1 MKNYIRTRV
10 AARFSLAILI
20 VLSTLLAACG
30 DNTATT
36 AATTTAAGAATTT
49 AGGAATTTTA
59 ASGATTTAG
68 AATTVAGTTTA
79 AAPAPT
85 ITPIPAVPQPAGSTK
100 IVFWYG
106 LTGSLGNVVQQ
117 TVNRYNQSQTKYYI
131 DAVQQPSYD
140 DTINK
145 VNTTLAGG
153 NLPNLLQIYDI
164 GSQRMIDSKRI
175 LPVQDFIERD
185 KLQDAINDLEP
196 AVKNYYT
203 IGGKLYSMPF
213 NTSTAMM
220 YYDRNAMKEAGL
232 DPDKKIWTY
241 EEFLD
246 IAKKLTKKDASGK
259 VIRAGIG
266 YTADGW
272 TFEQQL
278 AVQNSVF
285 AEPSNGRLQR
295 ANKLVFNNEAGM
307 NWLNV
312 LKKAQ
317 DEGSLVNYGQNFNV
331 GGALVKGDA
340 AIVFQSIASLLGTI
354 SSAEQAGGKVS
365 VGVAYLPRPAGAKG
379 GTYIGGASL
388 WITDQGTKE
397 QQEAAWDFIKFA
409 IQADT
414 QAFWSANT
422 GYYPIRKSSYQL
434 QEMKDVLTK
443 YPQFQVAIDQIRD
456 TPPGPA
462 TSGAVFGTFVATRQE
477 IQAAIDNFLKGKYST
492 SKDALDDAA
501 KKSNEKLEEYNSTVK

>member
-1 MKNYIRTRV
+1 MNKFLKLQANLLLSLV
-10 AARFSLAILI
+10 ALI
-20 VLSTLLAACG
+20 VLSLVLAACG
-30 DNTATT
+30 DSATSTPAAAVSTTAAAGTTATT
-36 AATTTAAGAATTT
+36 AAVGATTATTAAVG
-49 AGGAATTTTA
+49 ATTTTA
-59 ASGATTTAG
+59 
-68 AATTVAGTTTA
+68 A

-85 ITPIPAVPQPAGSTK
+85 ITPFPAVPQPAGSIK
-100 IVFWYG
+100 ITFWYG
-106 LTGSLGNVVQQ
+106 LTGPLGNVVQQ
-117 TVNRYNQSQTKYYI
+117 TVNRYNQSQSKYYI

-185 KLQDAINDLEP
+185 KLQDTINDLEP
-196 AVKNYYT
+196 SVKNYYT

-241 EEFLD
+241 DEFLD

-272 TFEQQL
+272 TFEQEQS
-278 AVQNSVF
+278 VQNSLY

-317 DEGSLVNYGQNFNV
+317 DDGSLVNYGRGFNV

-340 AIVFQSIASLLGTI
+340 AIVFQSIASLRGTI
-354 SSAEQAGGKVS
+354 SSADQAGGKVS

-414 QAFWSANT
+414 QAFWSSNT
-422 GYYPIRKSSYQL
+422 GYYPIRKASYDTK
-434 QEMKDVLTK
+434 EMKDVLAK

-477 IQAAIDNFLKGKYST
+477 IEGAIDNFLKGKYPT
-492 SKDALDDAA
+492 AKAALDDAA
-501 KKSNEKLEEYNSTVK
+501 KKANEKLDEYNSTVK